1 LKQRIKIIINVRFR
15 SINMFC
21 LFFENIIF
29 VLARIIIAA
38 IRIDNDVRSDDIWS
52 VIIMYDEIA
61 VNE

>member
-1 LKQRIKIIINVRFR
+1 
-15 SINMFC
+15 MFC

-38 IRIDNDVRSDDIWS
+38 IRIDSDVRSDDIWS
-52 VIIMYDEIA
+52 VIIMYDEIV

>member
-1 LKQRIKIIINVRFR
+1 MKQRIRIIIKVRFR
-15 SINMFC
+15 NINMFC

-38 IRIDNDVRSDDIWS
+38 IRIDSDVRSDDIWS
-52 VIIMYDEIA
+52 VIIMYDEIV